1 MDSYSPSITP
11 ETISLMANSA
21 SFAVSAQE
29 ETSPPSP
36 QHVPISFASPG
47 ARSKAEDYFNYFP
60 ENQDVTLPPRRDEV
74 PPLCKQIANLKF
86 STISSTP
93 TVATFTKFSELVPE
107 LRLKIWAFTLGPRIL
122 RIDQEWRRIHEDAG
136 SFRYHA
142 LTPDN
147 LYHNL
152 ITYQVPT
159 IVHVCQESRM
169 VGMEIFQS
177 SRLNSSEYKVDI
189 LHLTKPDL
197 KFLNNALHPIDG
209 NNAKFK
215 SRPGQEIRSIVI
227 NAELLLR
234 ERAWWDR
241 QTTTASSIGLDKTFR
256 SLGNLESLYILPTE
270 ECWYNENK
278 SLRLLGY
285 IEPSVG
291 NFYEISHPRPTLGAN
306 GGWRLKLRS
315 LVEEGYTY
323 AGNAV
328 LRVDVWYRGGN
339 AATDVSTSVDDVVVH
354 DSWEDQ

>member
-1 MDSYSPSITP
+1 
-11 ETISLMANSA
+11 MANA
-21 SFAVSAQE
+21 APFAMSAQE
-29 ETSPPSP
+29 EATPPSP

-47 ARSKAEDYFNYFP
+47 ARPKAEDYFNYFP

-74 PPLCKQIANLKF
+74 PPLCKQIANVKF

-107 LRLKIWAFTLGPRIL
+107 LRLKIWAFALGPRIL
-122 RIDQEWRRIHEDAG
+122 RIDPEWRRIHEDAG
-136 SFRYHA
+136 SFMYHA

-147 LYHNL
+147 LCHNL
-152 ITYQVPT
+152 ITCQVPT
-159 IVHVCQESRM
+159 IFHACQESRM
-169 VGMEIFQS
+169 VGVEIFQS
-177 SRLNSSEYKVDI
+177 SRLNSSEHKVDI

-209 NNAKFK
+209 DNAKFK
-215 SRPGQEIRSIVI
+215 SRPGQKIRSIVI

-234 ERAWWDR
+234 ERVWWDR
-241 QTTTASSIGLDKTFR
+241 QTTTASSIGLDKIFR

-278 SLRLLGY
+278 SLGLLGY

-291 NFYEISHPRPTLGAN
+291 NFYEISHPRPTLGVN
-306 GGWRLKLRS
+306 GKWRLKLRS
-315 LVEEGYTY
+315 LVEEGHTH

-328 LRVDVWYRGGN
+328 LRVDVWYRGDN
-339 AATDVSTSVDDVVVH
+339 TAADASTSADDVVLH